1 MATEVVD
8 GDRYGRYFDTCGIL
22 KELDRQ
28 LRQENGYPFDQDALD
43 WALRRIAE
51 GRFTELGWHAPA
63 ENGEDDIAAEVNRLV
78 ECMFRAGY
86 HKATNG
92 GKGMK
97 G

>member
-1 MATEVVD
+1 MRRLVTDEQYGQFTRCVDELKRRVDERAVPMEPTLWVLKLAT
-8 GDRYGRYFDTCGIL
+8 
-22 KELDRQ
+22 
-28 LRQENGYPFDQDALD
+28 
-43 WALRRIAE
+43 E